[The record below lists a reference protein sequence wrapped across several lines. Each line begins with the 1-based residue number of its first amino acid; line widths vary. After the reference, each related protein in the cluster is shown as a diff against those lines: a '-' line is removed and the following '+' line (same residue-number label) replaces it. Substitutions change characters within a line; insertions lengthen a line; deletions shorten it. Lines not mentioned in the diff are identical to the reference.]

1 MHLRSITVRGFKS
14 FPERMKLEFSPGVS
28 VIVGPNGSGKSNITD
43 AVLWA
48 LGAQSPHSVRG
59 QTMQDVIFS
68 GGSGFSGRSQ
78 AEVELELDNS
88 DGRSAIEFS
97 ELSIARRVERSGE
110 GEYRLNGA
118 RCRLADITEALSD
131 AGLGKEMHSVVSQGQ
146 IEQIVNSKPT
156 ERRLV
161 LEEAAGLGKHRARR
175 HRARQKLDK
184 TSQNLARALDV
195 EQQARSRLGPLQKQA
210 EAAAEHERL
219 ECELVASRLRV
230 AADDLRLASANTDTQ
245 TATAQTRRVERDEA
259 NRLLEEAS
267 ENRRGY
273 EQEAARRSRVREELG
288 RWLYGGRSASDRITA
303 RLERAR
309 EMERA
314 CSDAKDRRRE
324 ELSLLDQ
331 ALQASD
337 ASGGSQ
343 QKIDSLQTELEGLEE
358 SKQKRLAQRRR
369 ALESEVQT
377 AQTESDSL
385 QEELDSAKAAA
396 EDAESRAQAARAKR
410 REAEQ
415 DVEAARRHAA
425 SVGAELASVNQ
436 FLRTVSASLEGR
448 PVVADCVFAHRGYEL
463 AVSSALADIFRAVIC
478 DTVSD
483 ACAVLDQSKAAG
495 GRVLVNDGLGARGE
509 TQAPTADARRLLD
522 HMDTTQQARAVLEK
536 LLADVWVVSDIDR
549 LDPQFEGVAVTCEG
563 RVFSPSRR
571 ELSQTG
577 TDGVEGQVLE
587 QRNRQSELIAES
599 NEAASREAR
608 AGQVVAELG
617 DEIKGCDRAREQADN
632 RLREMQRQVQ
642 QSSDR
647 LAQLQKQ
654 LDRSDADEDDPEAVR
669 RAELTAELTAE
680 RRLLERTRREH
691 AQRLERAQTLRT
703 RIENDDRLA
712 ESARRV
718 QNVLLR
724 SNEVVQSYIDDLSS
738 RLSNEGEASEVGDQ
752 LRSLASRES
761 ELQSH
766 LSSRSEALT
775 QAEVAAQKARDQ
787 LSAAEARKQELEA
800 SADSMGVEYREPNQA
815 LTGPQRTDIETK
827 IEALEAKR
835 CKLGA
840 PNPLAKDEYEEA
852 LEYVQRLEAQRTEL
866 ESAMQELRGVISDA
880 DRRIRASFD
889 ETFQAAANNFSK
901 VIEHLFPGGHGRLSV
916 THQAAATDSQDTAE
930 ATDDHTPD
938 QDNVGVE
945 VEVTPHGQ
953 SMRRLSLLSGG
964 EKSLVALAFVF
975 AVFLTR
981 PSAFYILDEVEAALD
996 DVNIDRFLALISA
1009 YSDMTQFIIVTHQKR
1024 TMAVADRLYGVSMR
1038 SDGISKV
1045 VSRKLKRQNAG
1056 PEADSEAVAS
1066 YVAD

>member
-1 MHLRSITVRGFKS
+1 
-14 FPERMKLEFSPGVS
+14 
-28 VIVGPNGSGKSNITD
+28 
-43 AVLWA
+43 
-48 LGAQSPHSVRG
+48 
-59 QTMQDVIFS
+59 
-68 GGSGFSGRSQ
+68 
-78 AEVELELDNS
+78 
-88 DGRSAIEFS
+88 
-97 ELSIARRVERSGE
+97 
-110 GEYRLNGA
+110 
-118 RCRLADITEALSD
+118 
-131 AGLGKEMHSVVSQGQ
+131 
-146 IEQIVNSKPT
+146 
-156 ERRLV
+156 
-161 LEEAAGLGKHRARR
+161 
-175 HRARQKLDK
+175 
-184 TSQNLARALDV
+184 
-195 EQQARSRLGPLQKQA
+195 
-210 EAAAEHERL
+210 
-219 ECELVASRLRV
+219 
-230 AADDLRLASANTDTQ
+230 
-245 TATAQTRRVERDEA
+245 
-259 NRLLEEAS
+259 
-267 ENRRGY
+267 
-273 EQEAARRSRVREELG
+273 
-288 RWLYGGRSASDRITA
+288 
-303 RLERAR
+303 
-309 EMERA
+309 
-314 CSDAKDRRRE
+314 
-324 ELSLLDQ
+324 
-331 ALQASD
+331 
-337 ASGGSQ
+337 
-343 QKIDSLQTELEGLEE
+343 
-358 SKQKRLAQRRR
+358 
-369 ALESEVQT
+369 
-377 AQTESDSL
+377 
-385 QEELDSAKAAA
+385 
-396 EDAESRAQAARAKR
+396 
-410 REAEQ
+410 
-415 DVEAARRHAA
+415 
-425 SVGAELASVNQ
+425 
-436 FLRTVSASLEGR
+436 
-448 PVVADCVFAHRGYEL
+448 
-463 AVSSALADIFRAVIC
+463 
-478 DTVSD
+478 
-483 ACAVLDQSKAAG
+483 
-495 GRVLVNDGLGARGE
+495 
-509 TQAPTADARRLLD
+509 
-522 HMDTTQQARAVLEK
+522 MDTTQQARAVLEK
-536 LLADVWVVSDIDR
+536 LLADVWVVSDFDR

-632 RLREMQRQVQ
+632 RLREVQRQVQ

-654 LDRSDADEDDPEAVR
+654 LDRSDADEEDPEAVR

-800 SADSMGVEYREPNQA
+800 SANSMGVEYREPNQA

-835 CKLGA
+835 RKLGA